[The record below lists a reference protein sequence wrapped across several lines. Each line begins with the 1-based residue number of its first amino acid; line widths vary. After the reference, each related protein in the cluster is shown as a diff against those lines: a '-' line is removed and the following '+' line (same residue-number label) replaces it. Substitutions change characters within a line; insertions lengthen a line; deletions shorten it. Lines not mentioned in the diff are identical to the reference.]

1 MGCQEKKEELSSQGM
16 GVDSRAQSWT
26 LDSLAYKALSLPGVV
41 STLCLGLAPWTSI
54 VSWIQVRPE
63 ALGM

>member
-1 MGCQEKKEELSSQGM
+1 M

-26 LDSLAYKALSLPGVV
+26 LDSLAYRALSLLGVV

-54 VSWIQVRPE
+54 AFWIQARAE
-63 ALGM
+63 ALGT

>member
-1 MGCQEKKEELSSQGM
+1 M

-26 LDSLAYKALSLPGVV
+26 LDSLAYRALSLPGVV

-54 VSWIQVRPE
+54 VSRIQARPE
-63 ALGM
+63 ALGI